1 MIDDNH
7 LPISMDSVLPSNTT
21 AVPADM
27 TDESDLSLPHNALP
41 VNPYIRPS
49 DSSLLLANSQ
59 TEVPQPILSL
69 VTPSIGNAESQA
81 AHPLP
86 SGGPNTQA
94 STLTVESVTLN
105 DSAMTIADDNP
116 LPARQYFGRYTW
128 KVQAPSSKNPLAA
141 LANAIQEVW
150 DALFCSDASLVI
162 YPWAESAGSDESKA
176 LCLPEQ
182 CPSNKSA
189 LQEYFEKA
197 YPRPDGGNYY
207 ISVRLGHERPTQE
220 LRQAS
225 ADFFE
230 SEQN

>member
-150 DALFCSDASLVI
+150 DALFCSDASL
-162 YPWAESAGSDESKA
+162 GSY
-176 LCLPEQ
+176 LPMG
-182 CPSNKSA
+182 
-189 LQEYFEKA
+189 
-197 YPRPDGGNYY
+197 R
-207 ISVRLGHERPTQE
+207 ISWVR
-220 LRQAS
+220 
-225 ADFFE
+225 
-230 SEQN
+230 